1 MLTKARG
8 KLSALIQRN
17 LSGECFSFKS
27 LTVIFLPL
35 LVDQAMVAILN
46 IINSSM
52 VSSSGAEAVSA
63 VNMVDSVNLFMV
75 NFFIAVAT
83 GGTVVVAQY
92 MGRYE
97 PKKAGEAAAQAILS
111 CTLCALTI
119 GVLII
124 VFSEPILNLLFG
136 QAEPKVMENARIYL
150 TGCCISYPAFAVF
163 QAVSGALRGMGDTRS
178 SIMLSI
184 GMNVLVVLFNLV
196 FINGMGLSVLGVTFS
211 LNIARAAAAVAAV
224 VYLLHTKHELQIK
237 PKYFL
242 RFSKS
247 MQKSI
252 MLIGLPSASEQ
263 MFFHGGKIITQTFI
277 VSLGTMSMTAYAIS
291 MSMTILFQVPGNA
304 LNLTIMTVVGQC
316 MGAGNVKEAKKFMHS
331 FIIASLV
338 LSTLVAL
345 VMLPFT
351 PLLYQMYSPPDGI
364 AYETFMCLLIS
375 VVGVPILWSM
385 AFITPSALRAA
396 GDAKFTSVAA
406 MLSMWIVR
414 VMLGYLLG
422 IVLGYGIIGVVAA
435 MVLEW
440 GVRAVIFTLR
450 KRGTKWYQHK
460 VID

>member
-124 VFSEPILNLLFG
+124 VFSEPLLNLLFG
-136 QAEPKVMENARIYL
+136 QAEPKVMENARVYL

-178 SIMLSI
+178 SMMLSI

-237 PKYFL
+237 PRYFL

-375 VVGVPILWSM
+375 VVGVPLLWSM

-422 IVLGYGIIGVVAA
+422 IVFGFGIIGVVAA

-440 GVRAVIFTLR
+440 GVRALIFTLR